1 MPEYPQ
7 ESSPMTM
14 DTPTVLKKI
23 LARKREEISQRQ
35 NKISM
40 AQLRELA
47 EVAPPVRG
55 FAAALAGEIQI
66 GKPGVIAEIKKASPS
81 KGVIREHFDP
91 VAIAQSYARGGATCL
106 SILTDIDFF
115 QGADDYLKAARAA
128 CTLPVIRKDFI
139 IDDYQ
144 VYEARAL
151 GADCLLLIVA
161 ALDPAVLKRL
171 HQTALS
177 VGLDVLIEVH
187 DEQELEVALSL
198 DNQLIGINNR
208 NLHTFDVSLQNTYKL
223 LDKIPEDRIIV
234 TESGINNRQDV
245 LAMREENVNAFL
257 VGEAFMRCKEPGK
270 ALREFFS

>member
-1 MPEYPQ
+1 MK
-7 ESSPMTM
+7 M

-23 LARKREEISQRQ
+23 LARKREEVIQRQ
-35 NKISM
+35 SKIPL
-40 AQLRELA
+40 AQLKRQVETA
-47 EVAPPVRG
+47 SPVRG
-55 FAAALAGEIQI
+55 FAAALAEKLQAGE
-66 GKPGVIAEIKKASPS
+66 PGIIAEIKKASPS

-91 VAIAQSYARGGATCL
+91 VAIAQSYQQGGATCL

-115 QGADDYLKAARAA
+115 QGADDYLKAARVA

-139 IDDYQ
+139 IDEYQ
-144 VYEARAL
+144 IYETRAI

-161 ALDPAVLKRL
+161 ALDPSTLKRL
-171 HQTALS
+171 YQTALS

-187 DEQELEVALSL
+187 DEQELEIALSL

-208 NLHTFDVSLQNTYKL
+208 NLHTFDVSLQSTYKL

-245 LAMREENVNAFL
+245 FAMREKNVNAFL
-257 VGEAFMRCKEPGK
+257 VGEALMRCEEPGK